1 MKCKYNFED
10 IIKYTDNTMCEEE
23 RKELENHI
31 NSCEVCRNTYTA
43 LLLTDKF
50 SNSEAYADKN
60 FHKDII
66 NKLDK
71 ERYLK
76 NNLVLFKFRKA
87 IKPALSIAAC
97 LTILFTSFMFR
108 QQLFQFVNDT
118 YTAVTNKA
126 NNHDIPEPTED
137 KKYSTILH
145 YYNLGICAP
154 TITAVTVP
162 CTGKTGP
169 GPQFKDV
176 IDLEYGKLIW
186 VLDSNEEN
194 TNWCRAK
201 LMPDDSNTEF
211 WINFENIDLS
221 GKYACFL
228 DNLGLSMSEA
238 SIFNYVIS
246 NETQENDVQLKMLP
260 DSSSDSVADVKNGD
274 LIRIIRQDSKW
285 SLVKKLTDTEKD
297 FTCYTGWIANDNY
310 KLCKK
315 GISTNQ
321 GFIQKNTKVYERADQ
336 NSAVLK
342 SFQPTALMVP
352 VVIESVNGEWTKISN
367 GYNEFTGKCVTK
379 ADSNE
384 AYKYQSSFSGWVK
397 SNELITSFDGIDLDA
412 LINPEIDK
420 VDFAGKIR
428 KEILSSTE
436 IKLNAYDIEKDIIL
450 SQTQK
455 EALAQSLTSIDN
467 LEFSEGGIQFE
478 REAIYPFY
486 SLEWKVGSTSELSN
500 YQFVVAGEDRV
511 AIVIPSERYNYY
523 PYLNYE
529 RVPVSVIKV
538 SKGFVEYI
546 KSLIPT
552 PANDNK
558 NNINY
563 LFNAQK
569 VVFGYDSGTGPQIGK
584 CVRAIKSLMGN
595 EIVPNEITKRS
606 LDDFS
611 SFDFI
616 FADSSTLSVLI
627 YSKYIYFNNK
637 WYSVKDNP
645 KNIVLGLLAGSF

>member
-10 IIKYTDNTMCEEE
+10 IIKYTDNTMSEEE
-23 RKELENHI
+23 RKGLENHI
-31 NSCEVCRNTYTA
+31 NSCEVCGNTYTA

-66 NKLDK
+66 NNVDK
-71 ERYLK
+71 ERYSK

-97 LTILFTSFMFR
+97 LTIIFTSFMFR
-108 QQLFQFVNDT
+108 QQLFQFVNNT
-118 YTAVTNKA
+118 YTAVANKTE
-126 NNHDIPEPTED
+126 NHDIPEATNGKNYP
-137 KKYSTILH
+137 TIL
-145 YYNLGICAP
+145 YYSQLGTCAP

-162 CTGKTGP
+162 CSGKTGP
-169 GPQFKDV
+169 GSQFEDV

-186 VLDSNEEN
+186 VLDSDEKNAY
-194 TNWCRAK
+194 WCRAK

-211 WINFENIDLS
+211 WINLENIDLN
-221 GKYACFL
+221 GKFTFSL
-228 DNLGLSMSEA
+228 DNLGLSITEA

-246 NETQENDVQLKMLP
+246 NETQEKDVQLKMLP

-285 SLVKKLTDTEKD
+285 SLVRKLTDTEKD
-297 FTCYTGWIANDNY
+297 FTCYTGWITNDNY

-336 NSAVLK
+336 NSAVLE
-342 SFQPTALMVP
+342 SFQATALMVP

-367 GYNEFTGKCVTK
+367 GYNEFIGKCVTK
-379 ADSNE
+379 VDSNE

-397 SNELITSFDGIDLDA
+397 SNELITSFDGIDLDT
-412 LINPEIDK
+412 LISPEIDK
-420 VDFAGKIR
+420 VDLANKIR
-428 KEILSSTE
+428 KEILNSTE

-450 SQTQK
+450 SQSQK

-467 LEFSEGGIQFE
+467 LEFSENIQFE
-478 REAIYPFY
+478 RAIYPFY
-486 SLEWKVGSTSELSN
+486 SLEWKMDSASGLSN
-500 YQFVVAGEDRV
+500 YRFVVAGEDRL

-569 VVFGYDSGTGPQIGK
+569 VVFANESGTGPQVGK
-584 CVRAIKSLMGN
+584 CVRAIKSYMGS
-595 EIVPNEITKRS
+595 EINPNEIAKRNLAEIS
-606 LDDFS
+606 Y
-611 SFDFI
+611 FDFR
-616 FADSSTLSVLI
+616 FADSSTLRVQI
-627 YSKYIYFNNK
+627 YANYIYFNDK
-637 WYSVKDNP
+637 WYSVKGDP
-645 KNIVLGLLAGSF
+645 QNIELGLIAGSF